1 MLPLGYI
8 NSNGFIKVFENEVN
22 KIYNNVTFLN
32 HASAHCNATE
42 LYTSMKDL
50 LSYYQPNKVFISFD
64 MDILSDDV
72 NSLSTTTGSTNLK
85 RHRKQLELLVAKIIE
100 LDEDDD
106 DRSRNI
112 DIFLIPLLIHGES
125 VDGSNKHDELI
136 EDYLYINYQIA
147 RDYSVF
153 YIELFY
159 DFSKYLEKNN
169 IDNLSH
175 SVLTVNGRILN
186 DLGHIYTCLL
196 LLKAFRITDHSLV
209 GENLAINEERRV
221 FKIKEE
227 LSNLNRYYQT
237 TMEYAVE

>member
-1 MLPLGYI
+1 
-8 NSNGFIKVFENEVN
+8 
-22 KIYNNVTFLN
+22 
-32 HASAHCNATE
+32 
-42 LYTSMKDL
+42 MKDL

-64 MDILSDDV
+64 MDILLDDDV
-72 NSLSTTTGSTNLK
+72 NSLSSTTGSSNLNQ
-85 RHRKQLELLVAKIIE
+85 RRKQLELLVAKIIE
-100 LDEDDD
+100 LDEDD

-125 VDGSNKHDELI
+125 VDGSNEHDELI

-147 RDYSVF
+147 RDYGVF

-186 DLGHIYTCLL
+186 DLGHMYTCLL

-209 GENLAINEERRV
+209 GENIAINEERRV

-227 LSNLNRYYQT
+227 LSNLNRYYLT

>member
-1 MLPLGYI
+1 M
-8 NSNGFIKVFENEVN
+8 FENEVN
-22 KIYNNVTFLN
+22 KIYSNVTFLN

-42 LYTSMKDL
+42 LYTSMKEL
-50 LSYYQPNKVFISFD
+50 LSYYQPTKVFISFD

-72 NSLSTTTGSTNLK
+72 NGLSTTTTTGSSSLNQ
-85 RHRKQLELLVAKIIE
+85 RRKQLELLVAKIIE

-106 DRSRNI
+106 GDRSRNI
-112 DIFLIPLLIHGES
+112 DIFLIPILIHGES
-125 VDGSNKHDELI
+125 VDGSNEHDELI

-186 DLGHIYTCLL
+186 DLGHLYTCLL

-227 LSNLNRYYQT
+227 LSNLNRYYQN
-237 TMEYAVE
+237 TMEYTVE